1 MSVYVTSHNIHIED
15 SWEISHK
22 EFKSVLLRLKSEDC
36 LVYNRWMWSLR
47 CEWAVHNVLYKLG
60 LWRSHTKDV
69 DLNYPI
75 KWYVEVLYVIVGT
88 LIHPL
93 A

>member
-1 MSVYVTSHNIHIED
+1 MSTYVTSHNIHIED
-15 SWEISHK
+15 SWEINHK
-22 EFKSVLLRLKSEDC
+22 QFKSVLLRLKTDDC
-36 LVYNRWMWSLR
+36 LVFKRWMWSLR
-47 CEWAVHNVLYKLG
+47 SEWACHNVLYKLG

-75 KWYVEVLYVIVGT
+75 KWYVEVLYVIFGT
-88 LIHPL
+88 IIHPF